1 MGSRGVVSPPQ
12 KGAEASHDPH
22 RFQAP
27 ESVTSERHP
36 RRARL
41 GRGPELHACW
51 NTGKRVRLP
60 HLELAWLP
68 RTLPARSRSGIIV
81 PLYQRTAVQRNQLRR
96 RIREILRRETLRL
109 LPPVDLVVRAR
120 REAYGASFGVLRDE
134 LNQAAAKIK

>member
-1 MGSRGVVSPPQ
+1 MGSRRALPPPQ
-12 KGAEASHDPH
+12 KGAEASHHPY

-41 GRGPELHACW
+41 GRGPDLLSCW

-68 RTLPARSRSGIIV
+68 RPNSGRSRSGIIV

-120 REAYGASFGVLRDE
+120 REAYAATFAALRDE
-134 LNQAAAKIK
+134 LAQAATKIK

>member
-1 MGSRGVVSPPQ
+1 
-12 KGAEASHDPH
+12 
-22 RFQAP
+22 
-27 ESVTSERHP
+27 
-36 RRARL
+36 L
-41 GRGPELHACW
+41 GRGPDLQSCW

-68 RTLPARSRSGIIV
+68 RPNPGRSRSGIIV

-120 REAYGASFGVLRDE
+120 REAYAATFAVLRDE
-134 LNQAAAKIK
+134 LAQAVTKIK